1 MSQNHKPTTLDHT
14 GAITNS
20 HNEEAKALDVVT
32 VNSLV
37 PARYGKV
44 ELEYITT
51 GSAAGQVGKAM
62 YYSNGTYQEMKIIF
76 KGNEL
81 GSAHKST
88 INFIN
93 RSANS
98 LAGQYFVI
106 HDDTGAVMVW
116 FNVNFNNSKPNNSEC
131 YRDIEINLL
140 SSHDHET
147 VAKRVANTLSIDTK
161 FVAIYSSYYV
171 IISSSSAGK
180 RSNSKDGNANIF
192 IKNTEGINP
201 ILLNNKYFVLNSSEN
216 EDSYYVWYNVGGT
229 GVNPN
234 IPGKTGLMVNISNNA
249 KSTEVANNTK
259 LVLDSTSKFITNID
273 SDNLLIANKKIGE
286 SAITFENSAGFTILA
301 QKMGESR
308 NLLVTLILSY
318 STDGSINSVERI

>member
-1 MSQNHKPTTLDHT
+1 MSQNYKPTTLDHT

-51 GSAAGQVGKAM
+51 GSASGQVGKAM
-62 YYSNGTYQEMKIIF
+62 YYSNGTYQEIKVIC

-88 INFIN
+88 INFVN

-98 LAGQYFVI
+98 LAGQYFI
-106 HDDTGAVMVW
+106 IYDDVGAVMVW
-116 FNVNFNNSKPNNSEC
+116 FNVNFNNTKPNNLEC

-147 VAKRVANTLSIDTK
+147 VANRTASIISLDSK
-161 FVAIYSSYYV
+161 FVALFSSSYV
-171 IISSSSAGK
+171 IISSSSAGV
-180 RSNSKDGNANIF
+180 RSNSKDGSTNLF

-201 ILLNNKYFVLNSSEN
+201 VSLNNKYFVINSAEN
-216 EDSYYVWYNVGGT
+216 ENSYYVWYNVGGS
-229 GVNPN
+229 GINPN
-234 IPGKTGLMVNISNNA
+234 IPGKTGLVVNISPNA
-249 KSTEVANNTK
+249 KVSEVVNNTK
-259 LVLDSTSKFITNID
+259 IVLDSTSKFITNID
-273 SDNLLIANKKIGE
+273 NGSLLIANKKIGE
-286 SAITFENSAGFTILA
+286 ASLSYDNSAGFTILL
-301 QKMGESR
+301 QKLGENR
-308 NLLVTLILSY
+308 NLLVTLVLSY
-318 STDGSINSVERI
+318 SSDGSINSVERI

>member
-1 MSQNHKPTTLDHT
+1 MSTNRKPSSMDHT
-14 GAITNS
+14 GAITSS

-62 YYSNGTYQEMKIIF
+62 YYSNGTYQEIKIIC

-81 GSAHKST
+81 GTAHKTT

-106 HDDTGAVMVW
+106 YDDVGAVMVW
-116 FNVNFNNSKPNNSEC
+116 FNLNFNNTKPNNLEC

-140 SSHDHET
+140 SSHDYET
-147 VAKRVANTLSIDTK
+147 VAKRTSNTISMDSK
-161 FVAIYSSYYV
+161 FVALYSSSYV
-171 IISSSSAGK
+171 IISSSSAGV
-180 RSNSKDGNANIF
+180 RVNSKDGNTNLF
-192 IKNTEGINP
+192 IKNTEGINSKT
-201 ILLNNKYFVLNSSEN
+201 LNNKYFIINSADNEN
-216 EDSYYVWYNVGGT
+216 SYYVWYNVGGT
-229 GVNPN
+229 GVDPN
-234 IPGKTGLMVNISNNA
+234 ISGKVGLMVNIPNNA
-249 KSTEVANNTK
+249 KSAEVAINTK
-259 LVLDSTSKFITNID
+259 IVLDATLKFITNID
-273 SDNLLIANKKIGE
+273 NDSLFISNKKIGE
-286 SAITFENSAGFTILA
+286 AVVTYDNSAGFTILM
-301 QKMGESR
+301 QKLGESR
-308 NLLVTLILSY
+308 NLLVTLVLSY
-318 STDGSINSVERI
+318 SSDGSINSVERI